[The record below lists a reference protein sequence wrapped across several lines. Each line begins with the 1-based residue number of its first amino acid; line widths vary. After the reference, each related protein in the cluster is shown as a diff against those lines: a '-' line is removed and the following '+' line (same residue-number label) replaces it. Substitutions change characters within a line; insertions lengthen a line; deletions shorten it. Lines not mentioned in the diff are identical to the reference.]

1 MLGCREMGES
11 DAPSSA
17 SPGAIEPASPRIEL
31 GMLRNG
37 LGSIRNLELLIKSI
51 KVGQK
56 GLFAAVSAVH
66 ADCGAMIADATALS
80 GALIEMGVDAGC
92 AARLSDALTNSL
104 RDLESMLAAAVES
117 GRLSVSQR
125 LKLERDLSR
134 SGRDLSATLPLV
146 SLFERTCRPRP
157 LELTPV
163 ELVHAS
169 SAERS
174 EQDSVLV
181 YKVPSPKAAAVSLN
195 VDLEAAKTLVAL
207 GVALVMDGKPEGR
220 PRLAFELRAGDVP
233 VSVISLGPE
242 RPGAPAPSRPAA
254 GRPGSAPAPLR
265 EGAPQAGA
273 SPAPATAAD
282 VGYLN
287 IVPMRLSAPSLQCA
301 EVAAQRLGGRFEYDR
316 EARRVCIYW
325 PLS

>member
-1 MLGCREMGES
+1 MGES
-11 DAPSSA
+11 YAPSSA
-17 SPGAIEPASPRIEL
+17 SAGAIEPAPPRIEL

-66 ADCGAMIADATALS
+66 ADCAAMIADATALAT
-80 GALIEMGVDAGC
+80 ALSEMGVDSSC
-92 AARLSDALTNSL
+92 AEGLSNALVTSL
-104 RDLESMLAAAVES
+104 RDLESMLAGAVAS

-174 EQDSVLV
+174 EPNGISV
-181 YKVPSPKAAAVSLN
+181 YKVPSPSAAATSVS
-195 VDLEAAKTLVAL
+195 VDLEAAKALVAI
-207 GVALVMDGKPEGR
+207 GVALVIDGNPEGR
-220 PRLAFELRAGDVP
+220 PRLAFELRADGAP

-242 RPGAPAPSRPAA
+242 KAAVAAPPRAPAAPSRDGSPRKGVGQGSLA
-254 GRPGSAPAPLR
+254 PGSFAPEAGHLHIMPLR
-265 EGAPQAGA
+265 
-273 SPAPATAAD
+273 
-282 VGYLN
+282 
-287 IVPMRLSAPSLQCA
+287 LSGPSVLCA
-301 EVAAQRLGGRFEYDR
+301 EVAARRLGGRFEYTR
-316 EARRVCIYW
+316 EARRVCLYW

>member
-1 MLGCREMGES
+1 
-11 DAPSSA
+11 
-17 SPGAIEPASPRIEL
+17 
-31 GMLRNG
+31 MLRNG

-66 ADCGAMIADATALS
+66 ADCAAMITDAVALS
-80 GALIEMGVDAGC
+80 GALSEMGVDAGC
-92 AARLSDALTNSL
+92 AERLSSVLATSL
-104 RDLESMLAAAVES
+104 RDLDGVLAGVVES
-117 GRLSVSQR
+117 GRLSVAQR

-134 SGRDLSATLPLV
+134 SGRDLGSTLPLV

-174 EQDSVLV
+174 EQKSVLV
-181 YKVPSPKAAAVSLN
+181 HKLPSPSAANVSLS
-195 VDLEAAKTLVAL
+195 VDLEAAKTLVSI
-207 GVALVMDGKPEGR
+207 GVALVLDGSPAGR
-220 PRLAFELRAGDVP
+220 PRLAFELQSGGAP

-242 RPGAPAPSRPAA
+242 KPSVPGPSGAGSSAATGNVATGNVATGNVRSGNPPADPACLHIAP
-254 GRPGSAPAPLR
+254 
-265 EGAPQAGA
+265 
-273 SPAPATAAD
+273 
-282 VGYLN
+282 V
-287 IVPMRLSAPSLQCA
+287 RLSAPSVLCA
-301 EVAAQRLGGRFEYDR
+301 EVAARRLGGRFEYSR

>member
-1 MLGCREMGES
+1 MLGSRKMGES
-11 DAPSSA
+11 YAPSSA
-17 SPGAIEPASPRIEL
+17 SQGVVEPAPPRIEL

-66 ADCGAMIADATALS
+66 ADCAAMIADAVALS
-80 GALIEMGVDAGC
+80 GALSAMGIDAAC
-92 AARLSDALTNSL
+92 AERLSSALATSL
-104 RDLESMLAAAVES
+104 RELEGMLACVVES

-134 SGRDLSATLPLV
+134 SGRDLSSTLPLV
-146 SLFERTCRPRP
+146 SLFERTWRPRP

-163 ELVHAS
+163 ALVHAS

-174 EQDSVLV
+174 EQKSVIVRKL
-181 YKVPSPKAAAVSLN
+181 PSPSAATTSLS
-195 VDLEAAKTLVAL
+195 VDLEAAKALVAI
-207 GVALVMDGKPEGR
+207 GVALVLDGNPEGR
-220 PRLAFELRAGDVP
+220 ARLGFELQSGGTP

-242 RPGAPAPSRPAA
+242 KAGLAAPSGSGSPAAPGAIPADPACLQI
-254 GRPGSAPAPLR
+254 AP
-265 EGAPQAGA
+265 
-273 SPAPATAAD
+273 
-282 VGYLN
+282 V
-287 IVPMRLSAPSLQCA
+287 RLSGPSVLCA
-301 EVAAQRLGGRFEYDR
+301 EVAARRLGGKFEYAR

>member
-1 MLGCREMGES
+1 MGES
-11 DAPSSA
+11 YAPSSA
-17 SPGAIEPASPRIEL
+17 SQGAVEPALPRIEL

-66 ADCGAMIADATALS
+66 ADCAAMIADAVALS
-80 GALIEMGVDAGC
+80 AALTQMGVEAGC
-92 AARLSDALTNSL
+92 AERLSSALATSL
-104 RDLESMLAAAVES
+104 RDLERMLADVVES
-117 GRLSVSQR
+117 GRLSVAQR

-134 SGRDLSATLPLV
+134 SGRDLSSTLPLV

-174 EQDSVLV
+174 EQKSVVVQKL
-181 YKVPSPKAAAVSLN
+181 PSPSAASVSLS
-195 VDLEAAKTLVAL
+195 VDLEAAKTLVAI
-207 GVALVMDGKPEGR
+207 GVALVMDGNPDGR
-220 PRLAFELRAGDVP
+220 PRLGFELQPGGVP

-242 RPGAPAPSRPAA
+242 KPGA
-254 GRPGSAPAPLR
+254 
-265 EGAPQAGA
+265 
-273 SPAPATAAD
+273 
-282 VGYLN
+282 
-287 IVPMRLSAPSLQCA
+287 SAPSAAPSADPASLNIIPVRLAGPSVLCA
-301 EVAAQRLGGRFEYDR
+301 EVAARRLGGRFEYAR
-316 EARRVCIYW
+316 ETRRVCIYW
-325 PLS
+325 PVS

>member
-1 MLGCREMGES
+1 MLGSRKMGES
-11 DAPSSA
+11 YAPSSA
-17 SPGAIEPASPRIEL
+17 SPGAVAPPPPRLEL

-56 GLFAAVSAVH
+56 GLFSAVTAVH
-66 ADCGAMIADATALS
+66 ADCAAMIADATALAAS
-80 GALIEMGVDAGC
+80 LSEMGVDAVC
-92 AARLSDALTNSL
+92 AERLSSALATSL
-104 RDLESMLAAAVES
+104 RELESMLAGAVES

-125 LKLERDLSR
+125 LKLERDLAR
-134 SGRDLSATLPLV
+134 SGRELSSTLPLV

-174 EQDSVLV
+174 EQKSVAV
-181 YKVPSPKAAAVSLN
+181 YRVPSPSAATTSLN
-195 VDLEAAKTLVAL
+195 VDLEAAKTLVAI
-207 GVALVMDGKPEGR
+207 GVALVIDGNPEGR
-220 PRLAFELRAGDVP
+220 PRLGFELRDGVP
-233 VSVISLGPE
+233 VSVISLAPE
-242 RPGAPAPSRPAA
+242 RAGAAPGA
-254 GRPGSAPAPLR
+254 GSQQAAPLHIT
-265 EGAPQAGA
+265 P
-273 SPAPATAAD
+273 
-282 VGYLN
+282 L
-287 IVPMRLSAPSLQCA
+287 RLSSPSVLCA
-301 EVAAQRLGGRFEYDR
+301 EVAARRLGGRFEYAR

>member
-1 MLGCREMGES
+1 MLGSRKMGES
-11 DAPSSA
+11 YAPSSA
-17 SPGAIEPASPRIEL
+17 SPGAVEPARPRIEL

-66 ADCGAMIADATALS
+66 ADCAAMVADAVALS

-92 AARLSDALTNSL
+92 AEGLSNALAGSL
-104 RDLESMLAAAVES
+104 KELEGILAGVVES
-117 GRLSVSQR
+117 GRLSVAQR

-134 SGRDLSATLPLV
+134 CGRDLGSTLPLV

-174 EQDSVLV
+174 EQKSVIV
-181 YKVPSPKAAAVSLN
+181 HKVPSPSAEATSLS
-195 VDLEAAKTLVAL
+195 VDLEAAKTLVAI
-207 GVALVMDGKPEGR
+207 GVALVIDGSPEGR
-220 PRLAFELRAGDVP
+220 PRLGFELRSDGAP
-233 VSVISLGPE
+233 VSVISLGLDGSRSAGPPSAAASALAPASAGA
-242 RPGAPAPSRPAA
+242 PGAAAPDPRCLHI
-254 GRPGSAPAPLR
+254 AP
-265 EGAPQAGA
+265 
-273 SPAPATAAD
+273 
-282 VGYLN
+282 V
-287 IVPMRLSAPSLQCA
+287 RLSAPSVLCA
-301 EVAAQRLGGRFEYDR
+301 EVAARRLGGRFEYTR
-316 EARRVCIYW
+316 ETRRVCIYW

>member
-1 MLGCREMGES
+1 MLGSRRMGES
-11 DAPSSA
+11 YAPSSA
-17 SPGAIEPASPRIEL
+17 SQGVVAPAPPRIEL

-66 ADCGAMIADATALS
+66 ADCAAMIADAVALS
-80 GALIEMGVDAGC
+80 GALSEMGVDAAC
-92 AARLSDALTNSL
+92 AERLSSALATSL
-104 RDLESMLAAAVES
+104 RDLEGMLAGVVES
-117 GRLSVSQR
+117 GRLSVAQR

-134 SGRDLSATLPLV
+134 SGRELSSTLPLV

-174 EQDSVLV
+174 EHSEQKSVLV
-181 YKVPSPKAAAVSLN
+181 HKLPSPSAASTSLS

-207 GVALVMDGKPEGR
+207 GVALVLDGNPEGR
-220 PRLAFELRAGDVP
+220 PRLAFELQSGGVP

-242 RPGAPAPSRPAA
+242 KPSGSTPGNSTASHAPSGAPPADPACLHIAPVRLAA
-254 GRPGSAPAPLR
+254 SSVL
-265 EGAPQAGA
+265 
-273 SPAPATAAD
+273 
-282 VGYLN
+282 
-287 IVPMRLSAPSLQCA
+287 CA
-301 EVAAQRLGGRFEYDR
+301 EVAARRLGGRFEYVR

>member
-1 MLGCREMGES
+1 MLGSRKMGES
-11 DAPSSA
+11 YAPSSA
-17 SPGAIEPASPRIEL
+17 SPGVVAPAPPRIEL

-66 ADCGAMIADATALS
+66 ADCAAMIADAVALS
-80 GALIEMGVDAGC
+80 GALSEMGVDAGC
-92 AARLSDALTNSL
+92 AERLSSALATSL
-104 RDLESMLAAAVES
+104 RDLEGMLACVVES
-117 GRLSVSQR
+117 GRLSVAQR

-134 SGRDLSATLPLV
+134 CGRELGSTLPLV

-163 ELVHAS
+163 ALVHAS

-174 EQDSVLV
+174 EQKSVLV
-181 YKVPSPKAAAVSLN
+181 HKLPSASAASISLS
-195 VDLEAAKTLVAL
+195 VDLEAAKTLVAI
-207 GVALVMDGKPEGR
+207 GVALVLEGNPDGR
-220 PRLAFELRAGDVP
+220 PRLAFELQSGGAP

-242 RPGAPAPSRPAA
+242 KPRAPGPSGARSSATSGHVPPGGVASGNVAAPTDPACLHIT
-254 GRPGSAPAPLR
+254 P
-265 EGAPQAGA
+265 
-273 SPAPATAAD
+273 
-282 VGYLN
+282 V
-287 IVPMRLSAPSLQCA
+287 RLSAPSVLCA
-301 EVAAQRLGGRFEYDR
+301 EVAARRLGGRFEYAR

>member
-1 MLGCREMGES
+1 MGERY
-11 DAPSSA
+11 APSSA
-17 SPGAIEPASPRIEL
+17 SPGAIEPVPPRIEL

-66 ADCGAMIADATALS
+66 ADCAAMIADATALS
-80 GALIEMGVDAGC
+80 AALSEMGVDASC
-92 AARLSDALTNSL
+92 AEGLSNALANSL
-104 RDLESMLAAAVES
+104 RDLESMLAGAVQS

-134 SGRDLSATLPLV
+134 SGRDLSSTLPLV

-174 EQDSVLV
+174 EPNGIAV
-181 YKVPSPKAAAVSLN
+181 YKVPSPSAAATSVS
-195 VDLEAAKTLVAL
+195 VDLEAAKALVAI
-207 GVALVMDGKPEGR
+207 GVALVIDGNPEGH
-220 PRLAFELRAGDVP
+220 PRLGFELRADGAP

-242 RPGAPAPSRPAA
+242 KALAAPSRAPVAA
-254 GRPGSAPAPLR
+254 APSRDGSPRNGLGQGSLAPGSLAPDAGYLHIMPLR
-265 EGAPQAGA
+265 
-273 SPAPATAAD
+273 
-282 VGYLN
+282 
-287 IVPMRLSAPSLQCA
+287 LSGPSVLCA
-301 EVAAQRLGGRFEYDR
+301 EVAARRLGGRFEYTR

>member
-1 MLGCREMGES
+1 MLGSRKMGES
-11 DAPSSA
+11 YAPSSA
-17 SPGAIEPASPRIEL
+17 SQGVVAPAAPRIEL

-66 ADCGAMIADATALS
+66 ADCAAMIADAVALS
-80 GALIEMGVDAGC
+80 GALSAMGVDAGC
-92 AARLSDALTNSL
+92 AERLSSALATSL
-104 RDLESMLAAAVES
+104 RDLEGLLAGVVES
-117 GRLSVSQR
+117 GRLSVAQR

-134 SGRDLSATLPLV
+134 SGRDLSSTLPLV

-174 EQDSVLV
+174 EQKGVVVHKL
-181 YKVPSPKAAAVSLN
+181 PSPSAANISLS
-195 VDLEAAKTLVAL
+195 VDLEAAKTLVSI
-207 GVALVMDGKPEGR
+207 GVALVLDGNPEGR
-220 PRLAFELRAGDVP
+220 PRLAFELQSGGVP

-242 RPGAPAPSRPAA
+242 KPGV
-254 GRPGSAPAPLR
+254 PGSSGAGSSAGPSNLPPDPTRLHIAP
-265 EGAPQAGA
+265 
-273 SPAPATAAD
+273 
-282 VGYLN
+282 V
-287 IVPMRLSAPSLQCA
+287 RLSAPSVLCA
-301 EVAAQRLGGRFEYDR
+301 EVAARRLGGRFEYAR

>member
-1 MLGCREMGES
+1 MLGSRQMGES
-11 DAPSSA
+11 FAPTSA
-17 SPGAIEPASPRIEL
+17 SRGVVESVPPRIEL

-66 ADCGAMIADATALS
+66 ADCAAMIADAVALS
-80 GALIEMGVDAGC
+80 GALSEMGVDAGC
-92 AARLSDALTNSL
+92 AERLSSALATSL
-104 RDLESMLAAAVES
+104 RELEGMLAGVVES

-134 SGRDLSATLPLV
+134 SGRDLSSTLPLV
-146 SLFERTCRPRP
+146 SLFERTWRPRP

-163 ELVHAS
+163 ALVHAS

-174 EQDSVLV
+174 EQKSVIVHKL
-181 YKVPSPKAAAVSLN
+181 PSPSAATTSLS
-195 VDLEAAKTLVAL
+195 VDLEAAKTLVAI
-207 GVALVMDGKPEGR
+207 GVALVLDGNPDGR
-220 PRLAFELRAGDVP
+220 PRLGFELQSGGVP

-242 RPGAPAPSRPAA
+242 KPGVAGAPSGGSQAPPSGLPADPA
-254 GRPGSAPAPLR
+254 WLHIAP
-265 EGAPQAGA
+265 
-273 SPAPATAAD
+273 
-282 VGYLN
+282 V
-287 IVPMRLSAPSLQCA
+287 RLSAPSVLCA
-301 EVAAQRLGGRFEYDR
+301 EVAARRLGGRFEYAR

>member
-1 MLGCREMGES
+1 MLGSRKMGES
-11 DAPSSA
+11 FAPSSA
-17 SPGAIEPASPRIEL
+17 SEGAVEPAPPRIEL

-56 GLFAAVSAVH
+56 GLFAAVAAVH
-66 ADCGAMIADATALS
+66 ADCAAMIADATALS
-80 GALIEMGVDAGC
+80 GALSEMGVDASC
-92 AARLSDALTNSL
+92 AEQLSSALAQSL
-104 RDLESMLAAAVES
+104 RELESMLAGAVES

-125 LKLERDLSR
+125 LKLERDLAR
-134 SGRDLSATLPLV
+134 SGRDLSSALPLV

-174 EQDSVLV
+174 DPNGVAVRKL
-181 YKVPSPKAAAVSLN
+181 PSPSVANTSVN
-195 VDLEAAKTLVAL
+195 VDLEAAKTLVAI
-207 GVALVMDGKPEGR
+207 GVALVTDGTPEGR
-220 PRLAFELRAGDVP
+220 PRLGFELQSDGVP

-242 RPGAPAPSRPAA
+242 KPRAAAPGSTSPAAPGA
-254 GRPGSAPAPLR
+254 L
-265 EGAPQAGA
+265 
-273 SPAPATAAD
+273 AAD
-282 VGYLN
+282 AGSLH
-287 IVPMRLSAPSLQCA
+287 IVPVRLSATSVLCA
-301 EVAAQRLGGRFEYDR
+301 EVAARRLGGRFEYAR